1 MILEAWRLDEVLTHR
16 ALADRL
22 AYDGRTVTPETVRR
36 WCLPENDP
44 LSRTPD
50 RGWMRRIHEIS
61 NGQVTPN
68 DFAGV

>member
-1 MILEAWRLDEVLTHR
+1 MKLEDWRLDEGLTHR
-16 ALADRL
+16 ALADAL

-36 WCLPENDP
+36 WCLPEDDV

-50 RGWMRRIHEIS
+50 RGWLRRIHALS
-61 NGQVTPN
+61 GGQVTPN